1 MDSNIRIN
9 NRKYEG
15 EITDEEKNKV
25 IFLAEQYHRN
35 KARLERNKK
44 IIDFKNKFFP
54 PIILIM
60 FLFSSA
66 SISTFVYSYIQS
78 LVLKL
83 IIGFP
88 AIIINGYA
96 YLIFYIN
103 YLFQE
108 KDEENI
114 VNKNINET
122 LEEIDFILN
131 KYNIPKNDFYK
142 DYNIN

>member
-15 EITDEEKNKV
+15 EITDEEKER
-25 IFLAEQYHRN
+25 IFFLVKQYHRN
-35 KARLERNKK
+35 IDRLETNEK
-44 IIDFKNKFFP
+44 IISFKNKFFP
-54 PIILIM
+54 PVILIM
-60 FLFSSA
+60 FLFSWS
-66 SISTFVYSYIQS
+66 SISIFVYSYIQS
-78 LVLKL
+78 LVMKL

-108 KDEENI
+108 KEEENI
-114 VNKNINET
+114 VNKNINEI
-122 LEEIDFILN
+122 LKEIDSILD
-131 KYNIPKNDFYK
+131 KYNIPKDDFYK